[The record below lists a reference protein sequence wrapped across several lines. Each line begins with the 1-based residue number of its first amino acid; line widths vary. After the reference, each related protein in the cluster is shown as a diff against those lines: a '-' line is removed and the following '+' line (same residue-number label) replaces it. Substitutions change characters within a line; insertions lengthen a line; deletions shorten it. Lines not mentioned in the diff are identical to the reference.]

1 MITFFGSWFTLTFIA
16 LVINYAFHHN
26 NPRDDE

>member
-1 MITFFGSWFTLTFIA
+1 MITFFGVWFALAFIA

-26 NPRDDE
+26 DPED

>member
-1 MITFFGSWFTLTFIA
+1 MITFFGAWFALASIA

-26 NPRDDE
+26 NPED